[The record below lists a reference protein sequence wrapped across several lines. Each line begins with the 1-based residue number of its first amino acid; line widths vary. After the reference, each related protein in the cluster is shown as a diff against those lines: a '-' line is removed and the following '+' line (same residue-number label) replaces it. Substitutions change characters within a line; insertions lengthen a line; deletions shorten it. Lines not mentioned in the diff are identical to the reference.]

1 MAKHNVLTFF
11 GSAAG
16 FPTEKRPRTTAIGLW
31 RSGSLYLFDAGEGVT
46 AEFPK
51 RGLSTE
57 TLRSVFVTHTH
68 ADHTGGLPMLVQWH
82 QLNQRNAPLTFHL
95 PAEEVAL
102 FQQTLSLFYKFP
114 ADLGFDFQVRP
125 VQAGPVYRDD
135 ELSVEAVPNRH
146 LAAAAERLRQMG
158 IDRECQSFSYRVEF
172 ENRKLLFS
180 GDLAG
185 PGEAADRVDGIDLAV
200 IELAHFEAEELG
212 AALRGT
218 GLPRLI
224 VTHINDDFEPFEEDI
239 PDRIRA
245 AGFEGDV
252 SVARDGDEVAV

>member
-1 MAKHNVLTFF
+1 MKHDVLTIF

-31 RSGSLYLFDAGEGVT
+31 RSGALYLFDAGEGV
-46 AEFPK
+46 ASEFPK

-57 TLRSVFVTHTH
+57 TLRAVFVTHTH

-82 QLNQRNAPLTFHL
+82 QLNRRKAPLAFYL
-95 PAEEVAL
+95 PSEEVAL
-102 FQQTLSLFYKFP
+102 FEQSLSLFYKFP

-135 ELSVEAVPNRH
+135 ELSVQAIYSRH
-146 LAAAAERLRQMG
+146 LAPAAERLRQMG
-158 IDRECQSFSYRVEF
+158 IDRECQSFSYRVEL
-172 ENRKLLFS
+172 EHRKLLLS

-185 PGEAADRVDGIDLAV
+185 PAEAADRVQGIDLAV
-200 IELAHFEAEELG
+200 IELAHFQAEALG

-218 GLPRLI
+218 GLPRLV
-224 VTHINDDFEPFEEDI
+224 VTHINDDFEPFEEEI

-252 SVARDGDEVAV
+252 CVARDGDEVAL

>member
-1 MAKHNVLTFF
+1 MKHNVLTFF

-16 FPTEKRPRTTAIGLW
+16 FPTQKRPRTTAIGLW
-31 RSGSLYLFDAGEGVT
+31 RNAGLYLFDAGDGVA
-46 AEFPK
+46 AEFAT
-51 RGLSTE
+51 RRLSTE

-68 ADHTGGLPMLVQWH
+68 ADHTGGLPLLLQWH
-82 QLNQRNAPLTFHL
+82 QLNRRSAPLAFHL

-102 FQQTLSLFYKFP
+102 FQQTLSLYYKFP

-125 VQAGPVYRDD
+125 VAAGPAYRDD

-146 LAAAAERLRQMG
+146 LAPAAERLRQMG
-158 IDRECQSFSYRVEF
+158 IHRECQSFSYRVDLEDK
-172 ENRKLLFS
+172 KLLLS

-185 PGEAADRVDGIDLAV
+185 PAEATDRVEGIDLAV
-200 IELAHFEAEELG
+200 IELAHFQAEDLG

-218 GLPRLI
+218 GLPRLV
-224 VTHINDDFEPFEEDI
+224 VTHINDDFEPFEEEI

-245 AGFEGDV
+245 AGFEGDIC
-252 SVARDGDEVAV
+252 VAKDGDEIAL